1 MKRLMLVTLI
11 IVMIIGVFSLYSWG
25 ADLKIA
31 MLLPGPISDQG
42 WNMMAHNA
50 LKAAEKEYN
59 AEIAYT
65 ERTPVSD
72 FEEIFRGY
80 AQAGYDIIMGHG
92 FQFGDTAK
100 KVAQEFP
107 KTIFIVS
114 SSDIS
119 QAPNLASF
127 RTMDTQAGFI
137 QGVVAA
143 LLTKTN
149 KVAYIGGME
158 IPPTINQNR
167 GFRAGVKYINPS
179 IEVISAFTGSFHDV
193 AKAKEMAKAMAQK
206 EVDIIVPDADVANL
220 GVVEAA
226 EEEGIKIIG
235 CSTDMAE
242 VSPDIT
248 ITSLLEDFSKAFT
261 TVVGYVLEGKFE
273 SRAYE
278 MGVREGALSL
288 APFRKYEE
296 KVSKED
302 MAKINQVLNDLKSE
316 KIDLA
321 KYLED

>member
-1 MKRLMLVTLI
+1 MKRLMLITLI
-11 IVMIIGVFSLYSWG
+11 IVMTIGVFSLYSWG

-50 LKAAEKEYN
+50 LKAAENEYN

-80 AQAGYDIIMGHG
+80 AQAGFNIIMGHG
-92 FQFGDTAK
+92 FQFGDVAK

-127 RTMDTQAGFI
+127 RTMDAQAGFI

-158 IPPTINQNR
+158 IPPTINQNG
-167 GFRAGVKYINPS
+167 GFRAGVKYINPNV
-179 IEVISAFTGSFHDV
+179 EVISAFTGSFHDV
-193 AKAKEMAKAMAQK
+193 AKAKEMAKAIAQK
-206 EVDIIVPDADVANL
+206 GVDIIVPDADVANL
-220 GVVEAA
+220 GVIEAA
-226 EEEGIKIIG
+226 KEEGIKIIG
-235 CSTDMAE
+235 CSTDMGE

-261 TVVGYVLEGKFE
+261 TVVGYVLEGKLE
-273 SRAYE
+273 PKAYE
-278 MGVREGALSL
+278 MGVQEGALNL

-302 MAKINQVLNDLKSE
+302 MAKINQVLDDLKSG